1 MARRPMPDIDA
12 NATAA
17 ELVDALDPI
26 GVKLLAGKLS
36 RIETE
41 LMPLSRRNRLL
52 LLNALL
58 RAELD
63 AARAAEG
70 RRA

>member
-1 MARRPMPDIDA
+1 MARRPMPEIDT

>member
-1 MARRPMPDIDA
+1 MARRPMPEIDA

>member
-1 MARRPMPDIDA
+1 MARRPMPEIDA

-52 LLNALL
+52 ILNALL

>member
-1 MARRPMPDIDA
+1 MPEINA

-17 ELVDALDPI
+17 ELVDVLDPI

>member
-1 MARRPMPDIDA
+1 MARRPMPEIDA

-17 ELVDALDPI
+17 ELVDVLDPI

>member
-1 MARRPMPDIDA
+1 MPEIDA

>member
-1 MARRPMPDIDA
+1 MARRPMPEINA

-17 ELVDALDPI
+17 ELVDVLDPI

>member
-1 MARRPMPDIDA
+1 MRRPMPEIDA

-17 ELVDALDPI
+17 ELVDVLDPI

>member
-1 MARRPMPDIDA
+1 MARRPMPEIDT

-52 LLNALL
+52 ILNALL